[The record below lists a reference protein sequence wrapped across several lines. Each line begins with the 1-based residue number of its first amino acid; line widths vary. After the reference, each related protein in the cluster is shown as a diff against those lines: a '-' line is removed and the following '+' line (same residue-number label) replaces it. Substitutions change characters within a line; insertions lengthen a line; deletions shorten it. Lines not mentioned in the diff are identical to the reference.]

1 MSNNVFEEHVSEY
14 LRYNGFFL
22 IRGFVIHFEDD
33 QAQGVDFVGV
43 KLPKSVE
50 QTVYSNGGFS
60 NFVFQ
65 DDGEKL
71 SISDPSEIIL
81 LIAEV
86 TESSQDREIKKR
98 IDKLRNPIRIGYA
111 LQRLGII
118 EKEAVNELI
127 KGKSINY
134 FGDVR
139 THLSRVLFVLNNQIA
154 EKYRKENKDITFISQ
169 SHTLSFIKERAKIDI
184 KQRARTHLPPW
195 LHYFV
200 NELLQRYH

>member
-1 MSNNVFEEHVSEY
+1 M
-14 LRYNGFFL
+14 
-22 IRGFVIHFEDD
+22 
-33 QAQGVDFVGV
+33 
-43 KLPKSVE
+43 
-50 QTVYSNGGFS
+50 
-60 NFVFQ
+60 
-65 DDGEKL
+65 
-71 SISDPSEIIL
+71 

-134 FGDVR
+134 FGDVG

-184 KQRARTHLPPW
+184 KQRARTHLLPW

>member
-1 MSNNVFEEHVSEY
+1 MSKNIFEEQVDEY

-22 IRGFVIHFEDD
+22 VRGFVIHFEDAH
-33 QAQGVDFVGV
+33 AQEIDFVGV
-43 KLPKSVE
+43 RLPRSVE
-50 QTVYSNGGFS
+50 QTVYSGGRYS

-65 DDGEKL
+65 DDYEKL
-71 SISDPSEIIL
+71 NLNKMSEIIL

-98 IDKLRNPIRIGYA
+98 IDKLRNPIRISYA

-127 KGKSINY
+127 RGKSISY
-134 FGDVR
+134 FRDIR
-139 THLSRVLFVLNNQIA
+139 TRLSRVLFVLNNQIA

-169 SHTLSFIKERAKIDI
+169 SHALSFIKERAKIDI

-200 NELLQRYH
+200 NELLQRYY